1 MYLHL
6 SPDTMIP
13 IKDIVA
19 IVPYPKQKGAA
30 ILQSFD
36 LPVREVGV
44 SSERNWRSLVITGE
58 AVYSL
63 PLTGGDHASP
73 ISEMFADFVALR
85 TGVRAVRI

>member
-63 PLTGGDHASP
+63 LDRGDHASP

>member
-58 AVYSL
+58 GRLFSAL
-63 PLTGGDHASP
+63 DRGDHASP